1 MQSTPKIKLSYHEQS
16 DRVQSVMKTRQY
28 KDVTNRTS
36 VWSML
41 EMKLNFLDLSNQVW
55 SMMKTKQDNNVTN
68 SIVVVYAKSKIELS
82 GHIEPSPVC
91 Y

>member
-1 MQSTPKIKLSYHEQS
+1 
-16 DRVQSVMKTRQY
+16 
-28 KDVTNRTS
+28 
-36 VWSML
+36 ML
-41 EMKLNFLDLSNQVW
+41 ETKLNFLDLSDQVW